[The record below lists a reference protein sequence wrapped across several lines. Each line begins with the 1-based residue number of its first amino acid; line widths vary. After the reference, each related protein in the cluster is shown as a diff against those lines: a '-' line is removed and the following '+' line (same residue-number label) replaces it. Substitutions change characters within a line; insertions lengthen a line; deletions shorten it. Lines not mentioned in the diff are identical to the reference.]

1 MLQPR
6 IWIVPNFF
14 QGVCELVHTGAVNL
28 SIAPQQLPRARPP
41 RVRKQLTRNNADGT
55 RA

>member
-28 SIAPQQLPRARPP
+28 KVFASRSSNPVRMGEPAR
-41 RVRKQLTRNNADGT
+41 Q
-55 RA
+55 